1 MLKVAHRVENGGRGE
16 DRVLV
21 EHFGSRTL
29 AVVADG
35 AGGTGGGAAAAAL
48 ACSMAAER
56 LKSGGTGTAEDWARF
71 LYQVDQA
78 LVQTGG
84 QCAAV
89 VVEISG
95 AQVFGASV
103 GNSGAW
109 MLNGKAV
116 LDLTENQHRKPLL
129 GSDEAMP
136 LGFGPVELPGRL
148 LIATDGLFKYAT
160 ENEIATRA
168 TGVPMD
174 AAVAQLIAGVRLKS
188 GALQDDVGIVLV
200 EEERSAVHERSRQGV
215 EPFSKVV
222 ELADEH

>member
-1 MLKVAHRVENGGRGE
+1 MLTVAHRVENGGRGE

-21 EHFGSRTL
+21 DQLGSRTL

-35 AGGTGGGAAAAAL
+35 AGGTGGGAAAAAM

-56 LKSGGTGTAEDWARF
+56 LRTQGIGTPEGWARC
-71 LYQVDQA
+71 LYEVDQA
-78 LVQTGG
+78 LVRTGG
-84 QCAAV
+84 QCTAV

-103 GNSGAW
+103 GDSGAW
-109 MLNGKAV
+109 MLKGPKI

-136 LGFGPVELPGRL
+136 MGFGPIDLSGRL

-160 ENEIATRA
+160 ETDIASRTMGGSVNE
-168 TGVPMD
+168 
-174 AAVAQLIAGVRLKS
+174 AVDQLIAGLRLRS
-188 GALQDDVGIVLV
+188 GALQDDVGVILI
-200 EEERSAVHERSRQGV
+200 ED
-215 EPFSKVV
+215 VV
-222 ELADEH
+222 